1 MYDRDDPWAGLP
13 GARGSGAAPV
23 TAMAGAEYARFYE
36 TAPQEESPQ
45 ARTWYARGQNFL
57 VAYTEAREG
66 AVLSRAAQPDEY
78 VVLLPRRETAVEVTT
93 PQGTTAVPGFSLVIV
108 PPGAS
113 RIRVHGGGPVCRIF
127 STRAADLAALCA
139 DAASYATPHPNVAP
153 LAPWPAPPDGYR
165 VRAYGL
171 DVAEAPGRFGRIWRC
186 TTLMVNVIPPYR
198 GPRDVAKLSPHHHD
212 DFEQGSLA
220 LEGEFIHHLRWS
232 WTTDMWIWRADE
244 HALCASPS
252 LCVIP
257 PPAIHTTQAVGA
269 GANLLVDIFSP
280 PRRDFSEKPG
290 WVPNEAEYPMP

>member
-1 MYDRDDPWAGLP
+1 
-13 GARGSGAAPV
+13 
-23 TAMAGAEYARFYE
+23 
-36 TAPQEESPQ
+36 
-45 ARTWYARGQNFL
+45 
-57 VAYTEAREG
+57 
-66 AVLSRAAQPDEY
+66 
-78 VVLLPRRETAVEVTT
+78 
-93 PQGTTAVPGFSLVIV
+93 
-108 PPGAS
+108 
-113 RIRVHGGGPVCRIF
+113 
-127 STRAADLAALCA
+127 
-139 DAASYATPHPNVAP
+139 
-153 LAPWPAPPDGYR
+153 
-165 VRAYGL
+165 
-171 DVAEAPGRFGRIWRC
+171 
-186 TTLMVNVIPPYR
+186 MVNVIPPYR

-232 WTTDMWIWRADE
+232 WTTDMWIWLADE